1 MNKWDVVNNLKI
13 RKKHLKKLKKDDKN
27 CYLYS

>member
-13 RKKHLKKLKKDDKN
+13 RKHLKKLKKDDKN
-27 CYLYS
+27 CYLYG